1 MPHEESPEQ
10 GSRAA
15 QIAHLNDAFRKSTQ
29 EVMVTQGVQAL
40 PDVMGLVRV
49 FDTFTPDNDPYGE
62 HDFGSINWHQAKT
75 FWKIDYYDQQL
86 QYWQG
91 KDGDAFANFFPRA
104 QEIMHRGKRAA
115 FGNSLSIHRNGLT
128 SLPRFS
134 SRNLLRS
141 HLEYRRARVHAVRDA
156 ARLQS

>member
-62 HDFGSINWHQAKT
+62 HDFVSINCNQAKT

-91 KDGDAFANFFPRA
+91 KDGDAFAIFFLGRRRLCIGGKEPPL
-104 QEIMHRGKRAA
+104 EILFPYIG
-115 FGNSLSIHRNGLT
+115 T
-128 SLPRFS
+128 C
-134 SRNLLRS
+134 
-141 HLEYRRARVHAVRDA
+141 
-156 ARLQS
+156 

>member
-104 QEIMHRGKRAA
+104 QEIMYRGKGAS
-115 FGNSLSIHRNGLT
+115 FGSSLSIHMSGRAFL
-128 SLPRFS
+128 LRFS
-134 SRNLLRS
+134 WRNLLRFRLECRRFRVRVVLDAI
-141 HLEYRRARVHAVRDA
+141 HLQV
-156 ARLQS
+156 